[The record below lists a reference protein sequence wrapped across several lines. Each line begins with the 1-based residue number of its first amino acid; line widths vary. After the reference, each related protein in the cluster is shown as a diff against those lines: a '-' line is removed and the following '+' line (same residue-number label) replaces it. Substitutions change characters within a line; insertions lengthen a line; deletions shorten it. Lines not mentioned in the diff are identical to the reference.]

1 MKSRL
6 GYLII
11 ILGWVSFA
19 SVLAYEYSHYGF
31 GGLNRFIYP
40 RDFYEFISTL
50 QIAVLPLLFTVIGSI
65 INGRF
70 KLLENLRE
78 AEGNYRDLYE
88 NAPVGYHSI
97 GADTT
102 VLEVNNTWLQMFGFR
117 REDIVGKVRLIDL
130 VSDKYRESF
139 LSAFQSLKNKGTLE
153 NFSYEIRKSDNTYLP
168 VIVNTRAIYNDKG
181 IFLKNQTAVKD
192 NSIPLAYENALKD
205 SAREW
210 RDTFDNMPD
219 GIVLLDKDV
228 IIRKMNKC
236 MVNTLGVSSFKEVIG
251 KKYFEVIYN
260 ELEFPA
266 DHLIK
271 EVMERLTPISREVF
285 NKRLNRHFLVN
296 ITPIFD
302 EQGEIQYFVQTMTD
316 ISDIKDREAKLKESR
331 TAFYNILKDV
341 DLAYKELK
349 ELQDGLILALAKA
362 VDAKSPWTKNHSELV
377 SRYSV
382 MIGKELGLSVKEI
395 DTLRV
400 AAILHDIGKIGIYD
414 SILYKPG
421 ILTIDEYSLIKMH
434 PERGAE
440 IVNHIRQLE
449 GIATIMKY
457 HHERFDGSGYPEG
470 LMGDQIPFFS
480 RIIAVADAYEAMTS
494 DRPYRPV
501 LGKELAMEELN
512 RYAGSQFDPDLV
524 KAFIKSL
531 T

>member
-1 MKSRL
+1 
-6 GYLII
+6 
-11 ILGWVSFA
+11 
-19 SVLAYEYSHYGF
+19 
-31 GGLNRFIYP
+31 
-40 RDFYEFISTL
+40 
-50 QIAVLPLLFTVIGSI
+50 
-65 INGRF
+65 
-70 KLLENLRE
+70 
-78 AEGNYRDLYE
+78 
-88 NAPVGYHSI
+88 
-97 GADTT
+97 
-102 VLEVNNTWLQMFGFR
+102 
-117 REDIVGKVRLIDL
+117 
-130 VSDKYRESF
+130 
-139 LSAFQSLKNKGTLE
+139 
-153 NFSYEIRKSDNTYLP
+153 
-168 VIVNTRAIYNDKG
+168 
-181 IFLKNQTAVKD
+181 
-192 NSIPLAYENALKD
+192 
-205 SAREW
+205 
-210 RDTFDNMPD
+210 
-219 GIVLLDKDV
+219 
-228 IIRKMNKC
+228 
-236 MVNTLGVSSFKEVIG
+236 
-251 KKYFEVIYN
+251 
-260 ELEFPA
+260 
-266 DHLIK
+266 
-271 EVMERLTPISREVF
+271 
-285 NKRLNRHFLVN
+285 
-296 ITPIFD
+296 
-302 EQGEIQYFVQTMTD
+302 MTD